1 MRHAQFL
8 VLTGRLGE
16 FPLYDLLETL
26 RGQQKTGRLLVEFT
40 AGPAT
45 FHFSRGALVDAQLGE
60 LRGAEALMLALSIED
75 GEASFNFN
83 PLVPA
88 PRAQNPGAMVPEP
101 PRGERAVEVVSTEPH
116 ASSVAALPQ
125 SRTSSDAYALPPAP
139 GGNEMLV
146 RLSHIEK
153 ALATQSRRAN
163 IERVAYALVTIALIL
178 FVLNWRSRDTGA
190 PLVESQ
196 PNATQAVNVPVAAG
210 RPEPPARVPEA
221 QPAPERS
228 PETAAGDKRPE
239 RPNTARTQPSP
250 QTAAA
255 AASSP
260 TPTTRP
266 GGRDVQVRLT
276 VEQGRVVRAEVSD
289 PRPGMSAY
297 EALALRL
304 ARQRR
309 FPADF
314 SGQETLRLK
323 VGQ

>member
-26 RGQQKTGRLLVEFT
+26 RGQRKTGRLLVEFT

-60 LRGAEALMLALSIED
+60 LRGPEALMLALSIED
-75 GEASFNFN
+75 SEAAFNFN
-83 PLVPA
+83 PLVSP
-88 PRAQNPGAMVPEP
+88 PRTQNPDAAAPA
-101 PRGERAVEVVSTEPH
+101 RGERFIEIVPTEPADSSA
-116 ASSVAALPQ
+116 ASLPTARAQ
-125 SRTSSDAYALPPAP
+125 SDAYALPPAP
-139 GGNEMLV
+139 GGGEMLV
-146 RLSHIEK
+146 RLTQIEK
-153 ALATQSRRAN
+153 TLVTQSRRAH
-163 IERVAYALVTIALIL
+163 IERAAYALVTIALIL
-178 FVLNWRSRDTGA
+178 FAFNWRGRDPGA
-190 PLVESQ
+190 RVVES
-196 PNATQAVNVPVAAG
+196 PAPGTQAGNVPGTAG
-210 RPEPPARVPEA
+210 TPEPPPSVVAA
-221 QPAPERS
+221 QPQLSPERAQE
-228 PETAAGDKRPE
+228 PLAGGVKKPE
-239 RPNTARTQPSP
+239 RPNTARP
-250 QTAAA
+250 QAAA
-255 AASSP
+255 AVVS
-260 TPTTRP
+260 TPPATTP
-266 GGRDVQVRLT
+266 QTGGRAVQVSLT

-314 SGQETLRLK
+314 SGRETLRLK